1 MIKMFEGIFRNR
13 RNVFSWLKFGGET
26 ISEGRLRGN
35 DTAAAIVDKI
45 SKQVSMMLPTL
56 IKQSEGNYEILNN
69 GLSRLLTNR
78 PCPEC
83 STATFLYK
91 LCSDMLFSGNALAV
105 IVYNRDFTAIERIQP
120 VRASVI
126 EIFESG
132 TDGRLFVRFT
142 WEYDGKTYTVPY
154 SQVIHIPNRISAKR
168 FLGQSPDGELG
179 KTLGI
184 IETLYNAINSI
195 AKNSAMIRG
204 FLKSAINMKREDKRK
219 DANEFNDA
227 FLEAGNSGGVAV
239 IDSRYEFKELN
250 QRGAVMPNDALSNMR
265 KNIYT
270 YFGVSE
276 SVVLGTAS
284 ESEMINFYES
294 IIQPIAL
301 QFSMEFTEKVLSS
314 WQRRQG
320 QRIEFKANR
329 LSYASLKTRL
339 EASTQL
345 FDRGIIT
352 VNENRALL
360 GYDPVEGGDV
370 RQVSLNYV
378 QANKQNQYQLGEGGE
393 DDEGQSD
400 EDAGSEE

>member
-1 MIKMFEGIFRNR
+1 MFGGIFRSR
-13 RNVFSWLKFGGET
+13 KETWSWLKFGGET

-45 SKQVSMMLPTL
+45 SKQVSMMTPTL
-56 IKQSEGNYEILNN
+56 IKQSEGAYEVLNN

-91 LCSDMLFSGNALAV
+91 LCSDMLFGGNALAV
-105 IVYNRDFTAIERIQP
+105 IIYNKDYTAIERIQP
-120 VRASVI
+120 VRARVI
-126 EIFESG
+126 EIFEG
-132 TDGRLFVRFT
+132 GADGRLFVRFT

-154 SQVIHIPNRISAKR
+154 SQVIHLPNRISDKR
-168 FLGQSPDGELG
+168 FLGQSPDKELG

-204 FLKSAINMKREDKRK
+204 ILKSIVTMKKTDREK
-219 DANEFNDA
+219 DAKEFNET

-239 IDSRYEFKELN
+239 IDGRYDFKEIN
-250 QRGAVMPNDALSNMR
+250 QRGAVMPNDALSNIR

-276 SVVLGTAS
+276 NVVLGTAS
-284 ESEMINFYES
+284 ETEMTNFYES
-294 IIQPIAL
+294 VIQPIAL

-329 LSYASLKTRL
+329 LSYADLKTRL
-339 EASTQL
+339 AASNQL
-345 FDRGIIT
+345 FDRGIIS

-378 QANKQNQYQLGEGGE
+378 QADKQNQYQLGEGGE
-393 DDEGQSD
+393 EGEEQSD
-400 EDAGSEE
+400 KDVGSEE